1 MRMIISGIFWGG
13 KDSPLFD
20 KSKMATF
27 ERAFIEE
34 AETHKEEKGAYYTLR
49 EQEEICDKILDEF
62 GGDRYASAYHQR
74 TCPCPFQSR

>member
-1 MRMIISGIFWGG
+1 
-13 KDSPLFD
+13 
-20 KSKMATF
+20 MATF

-62 GGDRYASAYHQR
+62 GVTGMHRHIINGHVPVRSMAVSPVR
-74 TCPCPFQSR
+74 IIWKPVSRAIH